1 MHWHKCKFD
10 TQQQQQ
16 QNYKY
21 KWITYIYVIC
31 DEFFCCCCWCG
42 WYSFMCVQHST
53 VSMLRVWIIWD
64 GFREPGH
71 RLTKLMRIALAR
83 ARTHTTHTYV
93 IMTSTWWNVVCHN
106 CGECIVCC
114 TYTQPVQFHDNIILS
129 ERQWMMNEGMMTSP
143 RIRYDS
149 TVNIARR
156 TTDLSG
162 LNMLVI
168 YTRMHRFYVQK
179 HNNNKQKICFR
190 FIVLWYILRTARTT
204 LTQSNESMCVVYVC
218 LVFCWTSVFC
228 LFVRHLN
235 RQWWSYLAYAT
246 RIPHAYV
253 LYTIHFTNM
262 QIIIICLHNL
272 KFSKCHTFYAAIFH
286 RIVIFIQYTSTS
298 IE

>member
-129 ERQWMMNEGMMTSP
+129 ERQWIHIYIYE
-143 RIRYDS
+143 RRYDDVAKNS
-149 TVNIARR
+149 IWQHSKHCTSDNRFIR
-156 TTDLSG
+156 TEYVGDIYANAPFLCAKTQQQQQTK
-162 LNMLVI
+162 NMLSVYCVMVYI
-168 YTRMHRFYVQK
+168 KDGKNDSHA
-179 HNNNKQKICFR
+179 KQRVHVCSVRLSCLLLNFCF
-190 FIVLWYILRTARTT
+190 LP
-204 LTQSNESMCVVYVC
+204 VC
-218 LVFCWTSVFC
+218 APF
-228 LFVRHLN
+228 
-235 RQWWSYLAYAT
+235 
-246 RIPHAYV
+246 
-253 LYTIHFTNM
+253 
-262 QIIIICLHNL
+262 
-272 KFSKCHTFYAAIFH
+272 
-286 RIVIFIQYTSTS
+286 
-298 IE
+298 E